1 MVLARPVKRRERPA
15 AAPEEAKQRTGRR
28 RARLGGA
35 ALRLALMAVPAA
47 FFALFFLYPVAAIV
61 TRGLRVDGQWRL
73 GRIGE
78 VLTDPAVLD
87 ILWFTGWQAAAS
99 TALTLAVALP
109 GAYVFARFTFPG
121 KRLLRAVVTVP
132 FVLPTVVAGSAF
144 LALLGHGGLLD
155 SLWGVR
161 LDTSVWA
168 ILLAHV
174 FFNYAVVVRTVGGL
188 WAQLD
193 PRQEEAARVLGASR
207 LAAWRRVTLPALAP
221 AVAAAALMVF
231 LFTFTSFG
239 VIQILGGPR
248 YATLEVA
255 IYRETA
261 QLLDLPTAAVLT
273 LVQFAVVAAVLGLH
287 AWTVRRREGAL
298 KLVAPEQTAR
308 RPQGAAQWALLWGV
322 LAVVALLILLPLA
335 VLVERSLDAPG
346 GYGLDYYRALQ
357 SVADSGGTF
366 FVAPMD
372 AVWNSLRY
380 AAVAT
385 VFAVV
390 VGGLAAA
397 ALTIPS
403 EPKGAPPAPQALN
416 DAVKATR
423 PRERGL
429 VSICGWRRARERSVE
444 ERRHRTRA
452 PGGEPRVIRGAGRLV
467 RGFDALLMLP
477 LGTSAVTVG
486 FGFLIAL
493 DEPPLDL
500 RASWIL
506 VPLAQALVGV
516 PFVVRTMLPVLRAVD
531 HRLREAAAVLG
542 ASPLRA
548 WREVDLPLVA
558 RALGV
563 AAGFA
568 FAVSL
573 GEFGATVFI
582 ARPDHPTLPVAV
594 ARFLGRAGQLN
605 YGQAMAL
612 STILMLVC
620 AGSLLVLERI
630 RTDRSGEF

>member
-1 MVLARPVKRRERPA
+1 MVLARPVGTGPEKTTGA
-15 AAPEEAKQRTGRR
+15 AGDTESTESTGAAGEAGPPRDPR
-28 RARLGGA
+28 GA
-35 ALRLALMAVPAA
+35 ALRLALMAVPLA
-47 FFALFFLYPVAAIV
+47 FFGIFFAYPVAAIV
-61 TRGLRVDGQWRL
+61 TRGLRTDGRWRF
-73 GRIGE
+73 GRIPE
-78 VLTDPAVLD
+78 VVSDPAVVD
-87 ILWFTGWQAAAS
+87 VLWFTAWQAAAS
-99 TALTLAVALP
+99 TALTLLIALP
-109 GAYVFARFTFPG
+109 GAYVFARFAFPG
-121 KRLLRAVVTVP
+121 KGLLRAVVTVP
-132 FVLPTVVAGSAF
+132 FVLPTVVVGSAF
-144 LALLGHGGLLD
+144 LALLGRGGLLD
-155 SLWGVR
+155 ELWGVR

-193 PRQEEAARVLGASR
+193 PRQEEAARMLGASR
-207 LAAWRRVTLPALAP
+207 PGAWWRVTLPALAP

-239 VIQILGGPR
+239 VVQILGGPH

-261 QLLDLPTAAVLT
+261 QLLDLPTAAVLS
-273 LVQFAVVAAVLGLH
+273 LVQFAAVGGVLALH

-298 KLVAPEQTAR
+298 RLVDPARTAR
-308 RPQGAAQWALLWGV
+308 RPQGPAQWALLGSV
-322 LAVVALLILLPLA
+322 LAVAALLILTPLA
-335 VLVERSLDAPG
+335 VLVERSLNGPD
-346 GYGLDYYRALQ
+346 GYGFDSYRALQ
-357 SVADSGGTF
+357 SAADSGGTF
-366 FVAPMD
+366 FVAPLE
-372 AVWNSLRY
+372 AVGNSLRY

-385 VFAVV
+385 VISLV

-397 ALTIPS
+397 ALT
-403 EPKGAPPAPQALN
+403 
-416 DAVKATR
+416 
-423 PRERGL
+423 
-429 VSICGWRRARERSVE
+429 RR
-444 ERRHRTRA
+444 
-452 PGGEPRVIRGAGRLV
+452 AGRLV

-500 RASWIL
+500 RASWML

-542 ASPLRA
+542 ASPLRV
-548 WREVDLPLVA
+548 WREVDLPLVG
-558 RALGV
+558 RALAV

-582 ARPDHPTLPVAV
+582 SRPDHPTLPVAV
-594 ARFLGRAGQLN
+594 ARFLGRAGELS

-620 AGSLLVLERI
+620 AASLVALERI